1 LIRQI
6 FRPCLFDCLF
16 VQIQTKIK
24 NNNKKEQ
31 NENENENENEKQ
43 RHLLIYRKNDINA
56 NSICKLVANLA
67 DGLIVHKWNPDFINI
82 NDLQSLCHDY

>member
-1 LIRQI
+1 MQKLKLIRQI

-31 NENENENENEKQ
+31 NENEKQ
-43 RHLLIYRKNDINA
+43 RHLLVYRKNDINA
-56 NSICKLVANLA
+56 NSSFLFVN
-67 DGLIVHKWNPDFINI
+67 
-82 NDLQSLCHDY
+82 

>member
-1 LIRQI
+1 MQKLKLIRQI

-31 NENENENENEKQ
+31 NENENENKEQ
-43 RHLLIYRKNDINA
+43 HHLLIYRKNDINA
-56 NSICKLVANLA
+56 NSSFLFVN
-67 DGLIVHKWNPDFINI
+67 
-82 NDLQSLCHDY
+82 